1 MRSLEQLDFEVYE
14 VDTKKVVYKQKQG
27 YERIYIEIDFSRE
40 TINFWAVFED
50 SYNRVIIDVGV
61 PISVIEASIE
71 ILKDRKVVIDY
82 ALQDNR
88 AYFLNCRSQLNN
100 FDSSFF
106 ILLIVISKTCITYT
120 IYSIVVLKTYC

>member
-88 AYFLNCRSQLNN
+88 
-100 FDSSFF
+100 
-106 ILLIVISKTCITYT
+106 
-120 IYSIVVLKTYC
+120 